1 MYNLYIY
8 EKNQLLKAKNK
19 DEVEKSRKMRL
30 KRKYQLSKL
39 TSNYDK
45 RMNDFIINLCYHPVF
60 IKDYTIDK
68 NNSTLQLNTKTPQIK
83 HKSFLFGGF
92 MTDKNRI
99 NLINKERE
107 LNKQFEEKIMK
118 EKHRKLKLHNHSEE
132 KHKLIQPRMRFKP
145 RNEIERII
153 EVMDLL
159 GKNQNKKKVKKL
171 LDQLKQTDIDIV
183 KRTQGYGKLRQLYK
197 YKPEGKTN
205 NNKKNS
211 RENSV
216 NESSS
221 EENSDDDLD
230 YTLEINLHRKLRNIN
245 MQLKKQKELRQ
256 KRLTDDK
263 DGETLEKKNSLT
275 TIKTRNQEL
284 LELFKDEAK
293 VHFKGASQYVMN
305 LKKNNKL
312 RTISAFPFSNSMNDI
327 KNNNINN
334 LKKLKNM
341 KKIKFNRINED
352 KRPMSVTDMEEN
364 KDKIRKYFKDDSMK
378 KLGYK
383 YQVKKKNMDEAFKK
397 EINNSL
403 LNHFFSKLNQKDYNK
418 LFNEPFF
425 VEKSKIMFNN
435 ETKTVDDD
443 LESKLNY
450 LRNIIV
456 PKKEIRRSSIRLN
469 SALFKKKNYL
479 NCNDEN
485 KINIDG
491 KKFRPDD
498 IINIADAIF
507 TKCGYYNKKVV

>member
-1 MYNLYIY
+1 
-8 EKNQLLKAKNK
+8 
-19 DEVEKSRKMRL
+19 
-30 KRKYQLSKL
+30 
-39 TSNYDK
+39 
-45 RMNDFIINLCYHPVF
+45 
-60 IKDYTIDK
+60 
-68 NNSTLQLNTKTPQIK
+68 
-83 HKSFLFGGF
+83 

-99 NLINKERE
+99 SLIDKERE
-107 LNKQFEEKIMK
+107 LNKKFEEKIMK
-118 EKHRKLKLHNHSEE
+118 EKYRTLKMHNHSDE

-145 RNEIERII
+145 RNELERII

-159 GKNQNKKKVKKL
+159 GKNPNKKKTKKL

-197 YKPEGKTN
+197 YRPENK
-205 NNKKNS
+205 NNKKDS
-211 RENSV
+211 KENSE

-221 EENSDDDLD
+221 EDDLD

-245 MQLKKQKELRQ
+245 IELKKQRELRR
-256 KRLTDDK
+256 KRLAENK
-263 DGETLEKKNSLT
+263 GRGTLENINSLNI
-275 TIKTRNQEL
+275 IKTRNKEL
-284 LELFKDEAK
+284 LELFKDDTK
-293 VHFKGASQYVMN
+293 IHFKGASQYAMN
-305 LKKNNKL
+305 FKKDNKL

-450 LRNIIV
+450 LRNIIL

-479 NCNDEN
+479 NFNDEN